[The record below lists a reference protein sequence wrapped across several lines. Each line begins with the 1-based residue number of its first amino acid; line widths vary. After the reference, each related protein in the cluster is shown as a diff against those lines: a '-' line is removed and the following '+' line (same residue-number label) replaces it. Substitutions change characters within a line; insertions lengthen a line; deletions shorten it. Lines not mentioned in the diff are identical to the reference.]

1 MAALVS
7 EAPDEIAR
15 LAGLGARLERT
26 ALHLEGGHSRSRIV
40 TAGGD
45 AIGAEVHRVLRAA
58 LLASPVQIL
67 TRCVALDA
75 LTDDRGSVGGVLAGL
90 PVTTGHCARAR

>member
-1 MAALVS
+1 MN
-7 EAPDEIAR
+7 
-15 LAGLGARLERT
+15 
-26 ALHLEGGHSRSRIV
+26 
-40 TAGGD
+40 AGGD

-75 LTDDRGSVGGVLAGL
+75 LTDDQGRSAGCW
-90 PVTTGHCARAR
+90 PG